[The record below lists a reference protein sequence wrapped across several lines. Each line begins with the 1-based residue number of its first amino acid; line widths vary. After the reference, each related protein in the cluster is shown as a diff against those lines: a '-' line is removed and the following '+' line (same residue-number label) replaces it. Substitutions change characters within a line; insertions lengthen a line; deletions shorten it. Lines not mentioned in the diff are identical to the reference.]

1 MRAHFTLGKK
11 LCPLFTDFSADAR
24 SEIWNH
30 LGGDIHWFQKFHL
43 MDICFSL
50 PRSIPAIAEKR
61 TRKIAGTHSS
71 KFVFYVL
78 SSLLQS
84 HASNAARVNQP
95 QVKLAMTISR
105 FQRVAA
111 TRSAKSSWASAT
123 RTPSFLRT
131 GPPCRISP
139 ARYRQSWP
147 RAERDDLSGQELGTG
162 STRSPWSQ
170 CSRRLGNLVS
180 SISHLCDCAHRPSY
194 CLNNCLYRGT
204 SCGQSSK
211 KVHDWVLEGYQWPIW

>member
-24 SEIWNH
+24 SEKCKIT
-30 LGGDIHWFQKFHL
+30 LVATF

-111 TRSAKSSWASAT
+111 TRSAKSS
-123 RTPSFLRT
+123 
-131 GPPCRISP
+131 
-139 ARYRQSWP
+139 
-147 RAERDDLSGQELGTG
+147 
-162 STRSPWSQ
+162 
-170 CSRRLGNLVS
+170 
-180 SISHLCDCAHRPSY
+180 
-194 CLNNCLYRGT
+194 
-204 SCGQSSK
+204 
-211 KVHDWVLEGYQWPIW
+211 